1 MKKRPAPNFEADL
14 AELEQLVARM
24 ERGDL
29 SLEDAIGTF
38 ERGVALA
45 KACQQALREAEQKVQ
60 QLSQGAGGETL
71 VVREAW
77 TERGYLDDA
86 LISGARF
93 VGRGTLA
100 EMARESHVFVTY

>member
-1 MKKRPAPNFEADL
+1 MPAQPPSPPQFETDL

-45 KACQQALREAEQKVQ
+45 RACQQALREAEQKVQ
-60 QLSQGAGGETL
+60 LLTQEAGTEHLQTL
-71 VVREAW
+71 PPATAGDDDE
-77 TERGYLDDA
+77 GLD
-86 LISGARF
+86 
-93 VGRGTLA
+93 
-100 EMARESHVFVTY
+100 